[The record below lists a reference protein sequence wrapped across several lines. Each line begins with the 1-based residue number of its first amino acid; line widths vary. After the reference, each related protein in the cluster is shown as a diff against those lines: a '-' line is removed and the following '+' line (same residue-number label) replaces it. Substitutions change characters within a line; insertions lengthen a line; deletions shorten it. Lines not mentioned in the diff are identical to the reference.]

1 MLTWGM
7 YAEILPWAA
16 LALVLP
22 CDPKLFLAPKS
33 SVSMRCVQ
41 TRPQATWGP
50 HGTPTRIGDHYQGT
64 STCCRAQPTLG
75 CRCSWEVSIWSA
87 WIPIRYTTNLLTA
100 IAWQTPA
107 QPTSRSA
114 LTALYGHF
122 LFRWEGRAAMI
133 EAAGWLDQSAATLDL
148 SVPNRS
154 LVAGPRNECAWPVL
168 WVASLS
174 SPHTPSHMQA
184 VWQWGDFF
192 PNTDSLQKSGFW
204 YFMNVWNFNPV

>member
-1 MLTWGM
+1 MVR
-7 YAEILPWAA
+7 A
-16 LALVLP
+16 
-22 CDPKLFLAPKS
+22 
-33 SVSMRCVQ
+33 
-41 TRPQATWGP
+41 
-50 HGTPTRIGDHYQGT
+50 GTPTRIGGHYQGT

-114 LTALYGHF
+114 LIALYWHF
-122 LFRWEGRAAMI
+122 LFRWGGRAAMI
-133 EAAGWLDQSAATLDL
+133 EAAGWLDWSAATLDL

-154 LVAGPRNECAWPVL
+154 LTAGPRNECAWSVL

-174 SPHTPSHMQA
+174 SPHTACSHA
-184 VWQWGDFF
+184 G
-192 PNTDSLQKSGFW
+192 
-204 YFMNVWNFNPV
+204 NVTVKRLLPKHWLTSEIRLLVLYECVEFQPCVDKPVLLKNMVI